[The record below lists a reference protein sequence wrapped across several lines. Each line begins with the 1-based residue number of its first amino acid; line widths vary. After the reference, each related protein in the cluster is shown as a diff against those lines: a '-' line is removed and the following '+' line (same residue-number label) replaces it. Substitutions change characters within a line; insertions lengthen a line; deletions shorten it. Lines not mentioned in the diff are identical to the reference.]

1 MAFKG
6 ETPLRGWKEI
16 LPLMGVADHRT
27 ATKILEGKNLL
38 HYEGR
43 TPVLLASE
51 YLSTLAPGKKP

>member
-1 MAFKG
+1 MGFKH

-16 LPLMGVADHRT
+16 MPLLGVNNDRT
-27 ATKILEGKNLL
+27 ARKILEDKKLM

-51 YLSTLAPGKKP
+51 YLKTLVQK

>member
-1 MAFKG
+1 MAFKN

-16 LPLMGVADHRT
+16 CPLLNVNDRCT
-27 ATKILEGKNLL
+27 AIRILKQKKLL

-51 YLSTLAPGKKP
+51 YLRTLSLKK

>member
-1 MAFKG
+1 MKN

-16 LPLMGVADHRT
+16 RPLLNVEDDRT
-27 ATKILEGKNLL
+27 AAKILKGKNLL

-51 YLSTLAPGKKP
+51 YLRTLSAKK